1 MWVMTDDTDE
11 CEPISRSCEID
22 THRDLLLGHLLA
34 CLDARETRLGALL
47 TMVIFHFRAFVTTC
61 LADFSA

>member
-1 MWVMTDDTDE
+1 MTDDTDE
-11 CEPISRSCEID
+11 CVPISWNCEID

-47 TMVIFHFRAFVTTC
+47 TMVTFHFGAFLTTC